1 MLQELD
7 VLAGDVTVNIP
18 SAEGTQGGEGKGEG
32 EGEGE
37 GDEGKSKSSAAS
49 AVEEDAPPPALPRF
63 VRQFSLDE
71 CGSSFR
77 DPFDL
82 PALPALSKHISIEER
97 REARDQNA
105 SRVRRK
111 LVGLEERWKETL
123 LLWQS
128 SFSSAEEETGDKD
141 MEEQEEKEQGG
152 GAAIGQSMRCP
163 DNVDPTVWRRVRRL
177 RKLLRQI
184 DKLEALGE
192 EMVRGRE
199 AEPHSWCV
207 CLCVVCKLVY
217 LGSV

>member
-105 SRVRRK
+105 SRS
-111 LVGLEERWKETL
+111 KE
-123 LLWQS
+123 
-128 SFSSAEEETGDKD
+128 A
-141 MEEQEEKEQGG
+141 G
-152 GAAIGQSMRCP
+152 GAGGAMEGDVVAVAVLVLVCRRGDGGQRHGRTGRKRAGGRSGHRAEHAVP
-163 DNVDPTVWRRVRRL
+163 RQRGPHRVAAR
-177 RKLLRQI
+177 
-184 DKLEALGE
+184 A
-192 EMVRGRE
+192 
-199 AEPHSWCV
+199 AAA
-207 CLCVVCKLVY
+207 
-217 LGSV
+217 